1 MIQSKNSQI
10 KITLLTERG
19 FEKLNNELEFLRN
32 EKRQEIAQKLHEVAD
47 DNDLA
52 ENDGFLLIK
61 EEQAIIEGRIVELE
75 RLLSR
80 VEIITPGCDR
90 GKVRLGSTVT
100 VEGNSMSSE
109 TYTIV
114 GTVEANSR
122 NWMISDES
130 PLGRSLLK
138 HKVGDVVEVNAPGGI
153 INFRILSVT

>member
-1 MIQSKNSQI
+1 MIQSKNSQT

-19 FEKLNNELEFLRN
+19 FEKLNNELAVLRN
-32 EKRQEIAQKLHEVAD
+32 EKRQEIVQKLREVAD

-52 ENDGFLLIK
+52 EDDVFLLIK
-61 EEQAIIEGRIVELE
+61 DEQAILEGRIIELE
-75 RLLSR
+75 RLLNR

-100 VEGNSMSSE
+100 IQGNSMSSE

-130 PLGRSLLK
+130 PLGRSLLE

-153 INFRILSVT
+153 MKFRILSIT

>member
-1 MIQSKNSQI
+1 MILSKNSQI

-19 FEKLNNELEFLRN
+19 FEKLNNELAVLRN
-32 EKRQEIAQKLHEVAD
+32 EKRQEIVQKLREVAD

-52 ENDGFLLIK
+52 EDDVFLLIK
-61 EEQAIIEGRIVELE
+61 DEQAILEGRIIELE
-75 RLLSR
+75 RLLNR

-100 VEGNSMSSE
+100 IQGNSMSSE

-130 PLGRSLLK
+130 PLGRSLLE

-153 INFRILSVT
+153 MKFRILSIT

>member
-1 MIQSKNSQI
+1 MILSKNSQI

-19 FEKLNNELEFLRN
+19 FEKLNNELAVLRN
-32 EKRQEIAQKLHEVAD
+32 EKRQEIVQKLREVAD

-52 ENDGFLLIK
+52 EDDVFLLIK
-61 EEQAIIEGRIVELE
+61 DEQAILEGRIIELE
-75 RLLSR
+75 RLLNR

-90 GKVRLGSTVT
+90 GKVQLGSTVT
-100 VEGNSMSSE
+100 IQGNSMSSE

-130 PLGRSLLK
+130 PLGRSLLE

-153 INFRILSVT
+153 MKFRILSIT